1 MVEEGLVVVQE
12 VLMLV
17 VEEEEVEGVKLMA
30 EVVVVEVVVVEG
42 GAGFFMSGQELRGG
56 LPMCLCAAAWH
67 YPALPVCPLV
77 YRLAITLVMLN

>member
-1 MVEEGLVVVQE
+1 MVEAQE

-17 VEEEEVEGVKLMA
+17 VVVVEEEVQGVMLT
-30 EVVVVEVVVVEG
+30 EEVVVEVVVVEG
-42 GAGFFMSGQELRGG
+42 GAGCFMSGQELSGG